1 MSNTVSYVK
10 LLVSAEKIPTMAEG
24 RIGKYTDRKMCDD
37 RSRALQMG
45 PCCIWSESPN
55 DQKLIELS
63 CKSTDISVASVFML
77 SCPIVLWRNYF
88 VLFNHSL
95 TTWKGFW
102 WLFAFIPVFQKR
114 FPKVSKMTSQT
125 QTLLSADHWQMF
137 TCTAK
142 KKNQNQWVTVQ
153 ECHKSFN
160 CFIIISVHC
169 GANCTDTN
177 RYYIRPWCRHSIWVS
192 SLVSLSF
199 TSSMKQEKTLLSL
212 LGF

>member
-102 WLFAFIPVFQKR
+102 WLFAHLFQCFKKGFQK
-114 FPKVSKMTSQT
+114 
-125 QTLLSADHWQMF
+125 SAKWHRKLKPSSLQIIGK
-137 TCTAK
+137 CSLVQQK
-142 KKNQNQWVTVQ
+142 KKIRTNELQYKNVTNHLTALLLFQCIVELTVQ
-153 ECHKSFN
+153 ILTDTISDHDAGTASECH
-160 CFIIISVHC
+160 
-169 GANCTDTN
+169 
-177 RYYIRPWCRHSIWVS
+177 
-192 SLVSLSF
+192 L
-199 TSSMKQEKTLLSL
+199 
-212 LGF
+212 

>member
-1 MSNTVSYVK
+1 
-10 LLVSAEKIPTMAEG
+10 MAEG

-45 PCCIWSESPN
+45 PCCTWSESPN

-63 CKSTDISVASVFML
+63 CKSADISVASVFML

-125 QTLLSADHWQMF
+125 QTLGECSLVQQK
-137 TCTAK
+137 K

>member
-63 CKSTDISVASVFML
+63 CNSTDISVASVFML
-77 SCPIVLWRNYF
+77 SCPIVLRRNYF

-114 FPKVSKMTSQT
+114 FLKVNKMTSQT
-125 QTLLSADHWQMF
+125 QTLLSANHWQMF

-142 KKNQNQWVTVQ
+142 KKKIRTNELQYKNVTNHLTALLFQCIVELTVQ
-153 ECHKSFN
+153 ILTDTISDHDAGTAFECH
-160 CFIIISVHC
+160 
-169 GANCTDTN
+169 
-177 RYYIRPWCRHSIWVS
+177 
-192 SLVSLSF
+192 L
-199 TSSMKQEKTLLSL
+199 
-212 LGF
+212 